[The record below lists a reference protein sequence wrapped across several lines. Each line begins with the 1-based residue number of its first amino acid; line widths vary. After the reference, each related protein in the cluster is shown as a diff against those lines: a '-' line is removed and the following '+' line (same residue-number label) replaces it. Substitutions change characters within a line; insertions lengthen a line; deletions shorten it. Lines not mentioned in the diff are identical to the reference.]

1 MIGDPVPSW
10 EETEGNE
17 EEELKYLM
25 SNAGQP
31 APSVLFLYVLRSP
44 QHGRLT
50 SRSPDHHRVILQ
62 SLHKVFLKLPFSSFI
77 ARHKINHITSGYISR
92 TDRVET
98 YGMGRFRDRI
108 LGGIVGAKVRAITV
122 VGGKL
127 AAHLAVDPS

>member
-17 EEELKYLM
+17 EEELTYLM
-25 SNAGQP
+25 SNSGQP
-31 APSVLFLYVLRSP
+31 APTVLFLYVLRSLED
-44 QHGRLT
+44 GRLT

-62 SLHKVFLKLPFSSFI
+62 SLHKAFLKLPFSSFI

-108 LGGIVGAKVRAITV
+108 LGGIVGGKVRAITV
-122 VGGKL
+122 VGRKL
-127 AAHLAVDPS
+127 KGYVYRDGS